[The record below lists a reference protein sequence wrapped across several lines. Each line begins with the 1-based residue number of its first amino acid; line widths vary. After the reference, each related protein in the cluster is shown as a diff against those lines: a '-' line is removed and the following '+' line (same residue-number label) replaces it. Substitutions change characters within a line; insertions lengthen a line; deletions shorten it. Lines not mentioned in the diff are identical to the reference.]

1 MDATSIANL
10 STATTNARNTQDV
23 GTTVLKK
30 AIDMSATTAAELI
43 AALPVPASS
52 NLPPNLGQNI
62 NTTA

>member
-1 MDATSIANL
+1 MDATSIENL
-10 STATTNARNTQDV
+10 STAMTNTRNIQDV

-30 AIDMSATTAAELI
+30 AIDMSASSAAELI

-52 NLPPNLGQNI
+52 NLPPNLGRNI

>member
-23 GTTVLKK
+23 GMTVLKK
-30 AIDMSATTAAELI
+30 AMDISATTATELI
-43 AALPVPASS
+43 ASLPAPASS
-52 NLPPNLGQNI
+52 NLPPNLGQNV